1 MRNRCN
7 INSIDLNTGY
17 YMQLPKILF
26 SKEFREV
33 KSDAKLIYALL
44 RDRHQIS
51 FFKKMTNKKGEIFII
66 YPREKMAEILNIS
79 LPTARKAMK
88 QLTEMGLIEE
98 ERQGLNKPNL
108 IYLLKLDKNEEIN
121 DDWELG
127 YEMYPKI
134 EISEKTVENNNQED
148 KADIVAENMETSNVH
163 DEKIISFQEIQDI
176 SDRKNLS
183 VKEVKTNYFYANRE
197 KKLLSGEKEFFS
209 PDRKNLSGSIIKRSL
224 INSSLNNLSNHNDL
238 MEKIK
243 TQIDYSVICKNNKKE
258 LNLIVDV
265 MAEALYSKND
275 IVVGKILRPIETV
288 KQQLL
293 SLNQF
298 HIEYVIEC
306 LQESITE
313 VRNIKQYILT
323 ALYNAPS
330 TIDFYYDNKIKA
342 MLG

>member
-148 KADIVAENMETSNVH
+148 KADIVEENMETSNVH

-197 KKLLSGEKEFFS
+197 KKLLSGEKEF
-209 PDRKNLSGSIIKRSL
+209 LYTV
-224 INSSLNNLSNHNDL
+224 NH
-238 MEKIK
+238 EYCTKIK
-243 TQIDYSVICKNNKKE
+243 PPNWRQGLFIY
-258 LNLIVDV
+258 
-265 MAEALYSKND
+265 LYFAF
-275 IVVGKILRPIETV
+275 LR
-288 KQQLL
+288 
-293 SLNQF
+293 NF
-298 HIEYVIEC
+298 
-306 LQESITE
+306 
-313 VRNIKQYILT
+313 
-323 ALYNAPS
+323 
-330 TIDFYYDNKIKA
+330 
-342 MLG
+342 